1 MKKFLSI
8 FLTVALVLV
17 FTVVAVSAAGITQD
31 ENGIYC
37 MNLLDFNQETNDLWA
52 ELVDGKWQSKIAW
65 DDPYSHPTSEPD
77 GEGTPIAPVLKP
89 YSSYSAHRWELTE
102 GGEVL
107 HFESTDSSVYPG
119 ISFLI
124 DAMHNGAMQIGKET
138 GDPKKAEYAKIR
150 VRNHSVCDQITFV
163 FVTNSTNGGKFV
175 GAAISEMTVDA
186 DGKEYGS
193 SGEWETYTFSFA
205 DINQNTNY
213 EELIYDP
220 ATQEPK
226 TRWGGQLYELLI
238 FPFGYNVTDG
248 TGNYPG
254 AAMDIDYLVLGSRD
268 YVDNYQSALEQKEAA
283 IESLELITAPT
294 KTKYYVGEALDLD
307 GLQLKA
313 TYNDGREDEIL
324 TTASSSVSTF
334 IQVENEVTLKFGSKS
349 VTFPVEVV
357 DITGIEVK
365 AEPEDTTFEIDEFAD
380 GFVSDGY
387 QIQVN
392 YADGTSK
399 FSDVNPSEENG
410 ALLSNSSFKFVG
422 DLTTTGNKTIEVFY
436 FGHDTSFE
444 ITNIQISDIEFVV
457 NRNYRYGSKPSIADF
472 AITLVFNDG
481 SKKAI
486 TETEFKDFF
495 EAHDVKCNV
504 KTPGAAK
511 ATITVNDTTYS
522 LSFTKEVD
530 VTVDAPTDIAVET
543 NEKTW
548 KTEYNIG
555 DTLETKGLTVYLV
568 YGEDKVKMDT
578 ADYTTKANLNSAGKK
593 SVQIRSEVEGLKEI
607 FDELKPKT
615 EVTVLGD
622 AGSDE
627 SSSSSST
634 TPITPPSGGNDNGW
648 VLPVIIV
655 AAVLVVGG
663 GVVVVIVVIKK
674 KKTNN

>member
-1 MKKFLSI
+1 
-8 FLTVALVLV
+8 
-17 FTVVAVSAAGITQD
+17 
-31 ENGIYC
+31 
-37 MNLLDFNQETNDLWA
+37 MNLLDFNPETNELWA
-52 ELVDGKWQSKIAW
+52 DKDADGKWVLPDANVVW
-65 DDPYSHPTSEPD
+65 DDPYTHPSTEPD
-77 GEGTPIAPVLKP
+77 GAGSPIAPVLKP
-89 YSSYSAHRWELTE
+89 YDSFSAFRWELTE

-119 ISFLI
+119 INFLI
-124 DAMHNGAMQIGKET
+124 DAMHNGSMKIGKET
-138 GDPKKAEYAKIR
+138 NDPKKAEYAKIR

-175 GAAISEMTVDA
+175 SAAISEMTVDA

-193 SGEWETYTFSFA
+193 SGEWETYTFSFS

-213 EELIYDP
+213 DELIYDP
-220 ATQEPK
+220 AVDEPK
-226 TRWGGQLYELLI
+226 SRWGGDLYELFI

-283 IESLELITAPT
+283 IESLTLITAPT
-294 KTKYYVGEALDLD
+294 KTKYYVGEALDLE

-313 TYNDGREDEIL
+313 TYNDGREAEIL
-324 TTASSSVSTF
+324 TTASASVSTF
-334 IQVENEVTLKFGSKS
+334 IQVEDKVTLKFGSKS
-349 VTFPVEVV
+349 VEFPVEVV

-410 ALLSNSSFKFVG
+410 ALLANSSFKFVG

-457 NRNYRYGSKPSIADF
+457 NRNYRYGSKPGLADYT
-472 AITLVFNDG
+472 ITLVFNDG
-481 SKKAI
+481 SKREI
-486 TETEFKDFF
+486 SESDFKDFF
-495 EAHDVKCNV
+495 EEYTVECNV

-511 ATITVNDTTYS
+511 ATITVKDTTYS
-522 LSFTKEVD
+522 LTFTTEVD
-530 VTVDAPTDIAVET
+530 VTVDTPTDIAIET

-548 KTEYNIG
+548 KTEYNVG

-593 SVQIRSEVEGLKEI
+593 SVQIRSEVAGLKEI
-607 FDELKPKT
+607 FDDIKPKAT
-615 EVTVLGD
+615 VTVLGD

-634 TPITPPSGGNDNGW
+634 TPITPPSSGNDNGW

-655 AAVLVVGG
+655 AAIIVVGG
-663 GVVVVIVVIKK
+663 GVTVVIIVIKK